1 MILLSDPDISTLEIE
16 SVSEV
21 LKSPRISHG
30 SKVDAFETAFAAYV
44 GRKHAVAVHSGILG
58 LQIAL
63 QAQGI
68 GVGDEVV
75 ASPYAWHQI
84 SHAISHCGAT
94 PVFSEIDYWAGT
106 LDPSKAAAKI
116 TQSTRALLVGNTNGH
131 PAAWDEFRQLADAH
145 KLLLIED
152 STEAIGSVYKG
163 KQVGSFGDLAIFDF
177 SQPGLLVCGEGGM
190 LVTDDSQLC
199 SAIRQI
205 RNRRQ
210 DERFSVIAGSR
221 LPWGAVMSDV
231 TAALG
236 LAQLQRLD
244 RILERRKIVEDF
256 YYDHV
261 RSFEGIKDPYIAQD
275 VDEVQWFLYLIH
287 LGTRFSKS
295 SRDAIINDLHTEGI
309 ESAAYCQPAH
319 LQPYYQKAGYRK
331 GNFLVTEKVADR
343 VIVLPFHGHLTEDQV
358 GFIVKT
364 IKDASLNVGAGSAI
378 YL

>member
-1 MILLSDPDISTLEIE
+1 MITLSDPDISQLEIE

-21 LKSPRISHG
+21 LKSTRTSHG
-30 SKVDAFETAFAAYV
+30 DKVEEFETAFAAFV
-44 GRKHAVAVHSGILG
+44 DRKHAIAVHSGILG
-58 LQIAL
+58 LMISL
-63 QAQGI
+63 QAKGI
-68 GVGDEVV
+68 GVGDEVI

-84 SHAISHCGAT
+84 SHALSHCGAT

-106 LDPSKAAAKI
+106 LDPVKAAAKI
-116 TQSTRALLVGNTNGH
+116 TSSTRALLVGNTNGH
-131 PAAWDEFRQLADAH
+131 PAPWDEFTQLSRAH
-145 KLLLIED
+145 DLLLIED

-177 SQPGLLVCGEGGM
+177 SQPGPLVCGEGGM
-190 LVTDDSQLC
+190 IVTDDSQLC

-210 DERFSVIAGSR
+210 DERFSVIAGAR
-221 LPWGAVMSDV
+221 LPWGCVMSDV

-236 LAQLQRLD
+236 LVQLQRID
-244 RILERRKIVEDF
+244 RILERRKKVEDY

-275 VDEVQWFLYLIH
+275 VDEVHWFLYPIH

-295 SRDAIINDLHTEGI
+295 SRDAIIHDLHTEGV
-309 ESAAYCQPAH
+309 ESAAYCQPVH
-319 LQPYYQKAGYRK
+319 LQPYYQKSGYRK

-364 IKDASLNVGAGSAI
+364 TKDASLNVGAGSAI
-378 YL
+378 Y